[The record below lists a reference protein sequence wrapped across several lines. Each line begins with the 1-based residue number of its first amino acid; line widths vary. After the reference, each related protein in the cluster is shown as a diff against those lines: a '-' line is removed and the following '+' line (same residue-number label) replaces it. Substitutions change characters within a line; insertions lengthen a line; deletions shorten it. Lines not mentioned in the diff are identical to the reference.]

1 MKHRR
6 LPIMGLLAFV
16 LLVGCTSK
24 SKDTISK
31 VAVEEQVEQ
40 NANEGWKMLF
50 NGHNFEGWKS
60 ISSDQTPK
68 YGWKIEN
75 KELIVEE
82 SNGGESLHGGDIIT
96 QKKYSDF
103 ELKWEWKMNTVGG
116 NSGLKYYVNSSGK
129 NNAKHGIGLEYQI
142 LDDPNHPWMLEGKME
157 PNDYHT
163 TGACYELYAPS
174 TKKNVS
180 PLGEWNSSRIVSMN
194 GQIEHWLNGEKI
206 VEFDRFSSDFNTRVS
221 ESKFNNL
228 DRFGQQ
234 ESGHILLQD
243 HGGNVHF
250 RNIEVKEL

>member
-24 SKDTISK
+24 SKDTMSK

-129 NNAKHGIGLEYQI
+129 NNAKHGIPIIHGCWKEKWNLTITI
-142 LDDPNHPWMLEGKME
+142 LQGPVMNYMLPALKRMY
-157 PNDYHT
+157 PH
-163 TGACYELYAPS
+163 
-174 TKKNVS
+174 
-180 PLGEWNSSRIVSMN
+180 
-194 GQIEHWLNGEKI
+194 
-206 VEFDRFSSDFNTRVS
+206 S
-221 ESKFNNL
+221 ESGIHL
-228 DRFGQQ
+228 G
-234 ESGHILLQD
+234 LLA
-243 HGGNVHF
+243 
-250 RNIEVKEL
+250 